1 MTQQPDGHF
10 LLSMRFPP
18 GSRLVYKLIVDGVWS
33 LDPDAPTETDAAGNR
48 NHVLYVPDFLPE
60 RPALRLPGLAIAG
73 EPGGGPDGGGTPRA
87 LGYIGAGVHREYSE
101 EYGLEVDVSSTRG
114 KGGVMARSV
123 SFADVGSLVHLVQT
137 AGAKGS
143 GKGVSTGVAGADKG
157 LIAGLGG
164 ARGKLLASL
173 SVSGAAAGSTAGVND
188 AAAAPSAATPAV
200 SLPSN
205 PSTVAAPAAD
215 AAMASVASEGLRP
228 VATAVAA
235 ASSALLGSVVPHRTG
250 SAGSMPRLA
259 PSAPL
264 STVVQA
270 SLRREGKL
278 VLSMVGLPAR
288 GKTFIARRLKRH
300 LTWLGYRAEIYNVG
314 NCESNLHAHRS
325 HPRSYGDPCFG
336 DPSLPQTAASTTEPR
351 RVRTSLTRPTPRE
364 RLRGARWPSWRAKR
378 CVLRWR
384 RMPPTSPY
392 LTQPTPR
399 SSAAAG

>member
-1 MTQQPDGHF
+1 MTATALLAVSVTGEFLGWGPGVPMTQLPDGHF
-10 LLSMRFPP
+10 VLSMRFPP

-48 NHVLYVPDFLPE
+48 NHVLYVADFVPQ
-60 RPALRLPGLAIAG
+60 RSASRLPGLSIAG
-73 EPGGGPDGGGTPRA
+73 EPGGGPDMCGTPRA

-101 EYGLEVDVSSTRG
+101 EYGLEVDVSSNRG
-114 KGGVMARSV
+114 KGSAMARSV

-143 GKGVSTGVAGADKG
+143 GKGVSAGVAGADKG
-157 LIAGLGG
+157 LIAGFGG

-173 SVSGAAAGSTAGVND
+173 SMPAAGAGSTA
-188 AAAAPSAATPAV
+188 AAYEAVVPATPLA
-200 SLPSN
+200 SLPSTA
-205 PSTVAAPAAD
+205 SSAAAPAAE
-215 AAMASVASEGLRP
+215 AAMATVASEGFRP
-228 VATAVAA
+228 AGTPAAA
-235 ASSALLGSVVPHRTG
+235 ASSALGSVVPHRTG

-314 NCESNLHAHRS
+314 NCESAL
-325 HPRSYGDPCFG
+325 
-336 DPSLPQTAASTTEPR
+336 R
-351 RVRTSLTRPTPRE
+351 R
-364 RLRGARWPSWRAKR
+364 
-378 CVLRWR
+378 
-384 RMPPTSPY
+384 PPI
-392 LTQPTPR
+392 
-399 SSAAAG
+399 

>member
-1 MTQQPDGHF
+1 MTQLPDGQF
-10 LLSMRFPP
+10 VLSMRFPP
-18 GSRLVYKLIVDGVWS
+18 GSRLVYKLIVDGIWS

-48 NHVLYVPDFLPE
+48 NHVLYVPDFVPQ
-60 RPALRLPGLAIAG
+60 RPASRLPGLSMAG
-73 EPGGGPDGGGTPRA
+73 EPSGGPDGCGTPRA

-101 EYGLEVDVSSTRG
+101 EYGLEVDVSSNRG
-114 KGGVMARSV
+114 KGGAMARSV

-143 GKGVSTGVAGADKG
+143 GKGVSTGVAGAEKG

-173 SVSGAAAGSTAGVND
+173 SVS
-188 AAAAPSAATPAV
+188 AAAAASSAAVPYDAAVPATPSV
-200 SLPSN
+200 SLPSTA
-205 PSTVAAPAAD
+205 SSVAAPAAE
-215 AAMASVASEGLRP
+215 AAMATVASEGFRP
-228 VATAVAA
+228 AGTPAAA
-235 ASSALLGSVVPHRTG
+235 ASLGLGGVVPHRTG
-250 SAGSMPRLA
+250 SAGSVPRLA

-314 NCESNLHAHRS
+314 NCESVFRVQ
-325 HPRSYGDPCFG
+325 GT
-336 DPSLPQTAASTTEPR
+336 PSCR
-351 RVRTSLTRPTPRE
+351 
-364 RLRGARWPSWRAKR
+364 
-378 CVLRWR
+378 
-384 RMPPTSPY
+384 
-392 LTQPTPR
+392 
-399 SSAAAG
+399 